1 MYYRLQVSLSK
12 GSRIRFGSKVDKKP
26 TKVMRVVVLKMVVL
40 VVKEQVTL
48 DVDQL
53 KLRESRIL
61 ITLESMK
68 ML

>member
-1 MYYRLQVSLSK
+1 M
-12 GSRIRFGSKVDKKP
+12 
-26 TKVMRVVVLKMVVL
+26 KVMRAAELKMVVL
-40 VVKEQVTL
+40 VVKEQVIL
-48 DVDQL
+48 AVDLL